1 MQASRKTTASLKAVG
16 DLRGMVDVCDE
27 HIAKLV

>member
-1 MQASRKTTASLKAVG
+1 MSIKITASLKAVG
-16 DLRGMVDVCDE
+16 DLRGMVDVRHE